1 MKPKHY
7 IPVITAIFALFVSFL
22 LTGCSGYRSISGI
35 EMKNKETINVVSGD
49 FVYDDI
55 KVIVFYTNGDT
66 REVTLTKDMIPDTD
80 KLNFFKLGEHE
91 IRVIYN
97 DEYITTM
104 KINVVND
111 EFDDIYKLEDLT
123 CDYDGKP
130 HKIEINYEVPEGA
143 TVEYPYGN
151 TFTNAG
157 EYEIVAV
164 ISKQGYISKRL
175 SANLVINK
183 AQYDLSNVV
192 FEDQTFTYDGTA
204 KNEEVTVKNVPKG
217 VVVDYDIYNA
227 DKSVKLKSAT
237 DAGTYVMVAKFTSQ
251 DENYDQTATKEAT
264 ITINKASYDMSTVML
279 EDATKEYDGKAFEAK
294 LAAQSTVPQGVETKY
309 TYYNQAGQE
318 VESCINA
325 GEYKVVASF
334 TGDSKNYEA
343 ITPLEAKLT
352 INKKQVI
359 LDGVVS
365 FNSSTINFDREVH
378 TLEIDGKDKLPENVT
393 VTYENNDQKAAGEYK
408 IIAHFTDSN
417 PNEELDINQLEA
429 YLIINR
435 INESIQVLDDSG
447 NPKPLEAEDLVLSVD
462 QLTGKKE
469 ISIKGFMEDK
479 YEISSMRFTTQ
490 PDENYPEGKEI
501 TDISD
506 FSNGVKYNY
515 NIVVIFKDQVED
527 DSVSLAPATGTVSY
541 EIKFDDDYKLDDL
554 EVVYDGKAHGLKIN
568 KELPYGTKV
577 TYPNG
582 EEYTNYNK
590 DPYTIV
596 WELSKDTYAP
606 KRLEGKLT
614 ITKATYDMS
623 KVVLENV
630 TREYDGNNYSP
641 ADKTSPTYN
650 KVFDNLPEGVTVESV
665 EIYYWNDSPTNP
677 GYVLTDYSSDVGKYR
692 VDIKYKANSS
702 DLETGNYNPVEDAS
716 YELEITPASFD
727 PNKFGVGMSDLEVPS
742 TGYPGYLSLSNT
754 PTVCVTGAGYNID
767 LPNFT
772 YIPVDDQGLN
782 SYPLPIEPSK
792 LPDNIFVIYTYYK
805 DGNVINTFD
814 TTKKYKVISFNEI
827 YLVEDGTL
835 TLLTLPLD
843 LAEYTVT
850 ATFIS
855 NNPNYTIPNDLALT
869 AKLTIKPL

>member
-35 EMKNKETINVVSGD
+35 EMKNKETINIVSGD

-55 KVIVFYTNGDT
+55 KVIVFYADGDT

-97 DEYITTM
+97 DSYFTTM

-237 DAGTYVMVAKFTSQ
+237 DAGTYVMVAKFTSS
-251 DENYDQTATKEAT
+251 DENYDQMSTKEAT
-264 ITINKASYDMSTVML
+264 ITINKATYDMSTVRL
-279 EDATKEYDGKAFEAK
+279 DDATKEYDGKPFQPK
-294 LAAQSTVPQGVETKY
+294 LAAQSNLPQGVTTKF
-309 TYYNQAGQE
+309 TYYNQAGEE
-318 VESCINA
+318 VESCVNA

-334 TGDSKNYEA
+334 SGDAKNYEE
-343 ITPLEAKLT
+343 IKPLEAKLT
-352 INKKQVI
+352 ITKKPI
-359 LDGVVS
+359 MLNGVVS
-365 FNSSTINFDREVH
+365 FNSSTVNFDRTVH
-378 TLEIDGKDKLPENVT
+378 TLKVEGKIPESVNI
-393 VTYENNDQKAAGEYK
+393 TYENNDQIAAGEYK
-408 IIAHFTDSN
+408 IIAHFTNDN
-417 PNEELDINQLEA
+417 PNEELDITQLEE

-435 INESIQVLDDSG
+435 INESIQVLDADSG
-447 NPKPLEAEDLVLSVD
+447 EPRPLEDKDLELTVE
-462 QLTGKKE
+462 QLTGKKD

-479 YEISSMRFTTQ
+479 YYLSSITFTTQ
-490 PDENYPEGKEI
+490 PDNQNPEGKEI

-506 FSNGVKYNY
+506 FSNGEKYNY
-515 NIVVIFKDQVED
+515 RIVATFKDEVENG
-527 DSVSLAPATGTVSY
+527 SVSLAPATGTVSY

-568 KELPYGTKV
+568 KELPYGTTV

-582 EEYTNYNK
+582 EEFTNYNK
-590 DPYTIV
+590 DPYTVV

-606 KRLEGKLT
+606 KRIEGKLT

-630 TREYDGNNYSP
+630 TRVYDGNNYSP
-641 ADKTSPTYN
+641 ADKNSPTYN
-650 KVFDNLPEGVTVESV
+650 SVFDNLPEGVTVKSV
-665 EIYYWNDSPTNP
+665 EIHYWNNGAFETDSTQF
-677 GYVLTDYSSDVGKYR
+677 SSDVGKYR
-692 VDIKYKANSS
+692 VDIKYTSNDS
-702 DLETGNYNPVEDAS
+702 DLETGNYIPVEDAS
-716 YELEITPASFD
+716 YELEITPAPFD

-742 TGYPGYLSLSNT
+742 TGYPGYLSLWNT
-754 PTVCVTGAGYNID
+754 PTVAATGAGYNID
-767 LPNFT
+767 LPNFN
-772 YIPVDDQGLN
+772 YIPADDQGLN
-782 SYPLPIEPSK
+782 SYPLPIESSK
-792 LPDNIFVIYTYYK
+792 LPNGIFVIYTYYK
-805 DGNVINTFD
+805 DGNVINIFD
-814 TTKKYKVISFNEI
+814 TTKKYKFVSFNEI
-827 YLVEDGTL
+827 YLVEGGTQ

-843 LAEYTVT
+843 LAEYTVK

>member
-217 VVVDYDIYNA
+217 VTVDYDIYNA

-294 LAAQSTVPQGVETKY
+294 LATQSTVPQGVETKY

-665 EIYYWNDSPTNP
+665 EIYYWNNGAFEKDSTQF
-677 GYVLTDYSSDVGKYR
+677 SSDVGKYR
-692 VDIKYKANSS
+692 VDIKYTSNDS
-702 DLETGNYNPVEDAS
+702 DLETGNYIPVEDAS
-716 YELEITPASFD
+716 YELVITPKIVDLSAV
-727 PNKFGVGMSDLEVPS
+727 KFENLEIAK
-742 TGYPGYLSLSNT
+742 TGNYIFT
-754 PTVCVTGAGYNID
+754 AVTGTPMKNG
-767 LPNFT
+767 LPLF
-772 YIPVDDQGLN
+772 
-782 SYPLPIEPSK
+782 
-792 LPDNIFVIYTYYK
+792 
-805 DGNVINTFD
+805 
-814 TTKKYKVISFNEI
+814 
-827 YLVEDGTL
+827 VEDGYI
-835 TLLTLPLD
+835 LPTIYQDFPRSNSLPEGVNVIYEYKD
-843 LAEYTVT
+843 ASNNVIAKVDTNKRFKIVPNDDGVTIKEIHMADDDNGTNEVVITAPKEVGTYTVT
-850 ATFIS
+850 ATFTCS
-855 NNPNYTIPNDLALT
+855 KPNHDVPENSTLT
-869 AKLTIKPL
+869 ATITITEPQS